1 MLISP
6 ITPIILIGIGILLI
20 GLEVIFSSFFIIWF
34 GIGFLLIGLWHYI
47 FPFTEGAYQLA
58 SVAILS
64 MVLLFLFK
72 EKVKKI
78 FFKQSETIKDDYL
91 NETGYGEVVEG
102 MISFKGTLWKY
113 EPKFELKEGQRVK
126 VLEAKNNRVK
136 IEIINEQTN

>member
-1 MLISP
+1 MQVLISP
-6 ITPIILIGIGILLI
+6 ITPMIMIGIGIFLI
-20 GLEVIFSSFFIIWF
+20 GLEVLLSSFFIIWF
-34 GIGFLLIGLWHYI
+34 GMGFLLIGIWHYI

-72 EKVKKI
+72 GKTRKLL
-78 FFKQSETIKDDYL
+78 FKQSEVIKDDYL
-91 NETGYGEVVEG
+91 NEMGYGEVVEG

-113 EPKFELKEGQRVK
+113 EPKMELKEGQRVK

-136 IEIINEQTN
+136 IELIDE